1 MNNWNGSCEDWLHGD
16 ECYTDTQELPDAD
29 ASMSQC
35 RNGRL
40 RTAIEA
46 LKAKAMYHA
55 GANHD

>member
-1 MNNWNGSCEDWLHGD
+1 MSGWNGSCEDWLHGD

-29 ASMSQC
+29 AYEPMQKWEIDA
-35 RNGRL
+35 
-40 RTAIEA
+40 AIES